1 MNRRTNEI
9 SDGYQSH
16 NSTQIFDFSK
26 EATMIDLKL
35 KLIISLAILPI
46 IIIVNSSPS
55 LASIGSTKTAKSNHD
70 IGQEKLLEF
79 ASKNNEVIYLN
90 RSNFAQE
97 IRSFNQMKINQG
109 NVIKAEAKSTNKFW
123 LLDHLLTAARN
134 EKTRE
139 CRISGICS

>member
-90 RSNFAQE
+90 S
-97 IRSFNQMKINQG
+97 
-109 NVIKAEAKSTNKFW
+109 
-123 LLDHLLTAARN
+123 
-134 EKTRE
+134 
-139 CRISGICS
+139 